1 LPIIDLEKYL
11 YPAEVRLMVSPQ
23 IMVVEDEGVVAQDI
37 KFTLKSLGYSIP
49 AIASSGEEAIAKIN
63 EFSPDLVLMDIRLK
77 GKMDGIKATK
87 KISED
92 FDIPV
97 VYLTAYADEKTIA
110 RAKKTMPYGFVIK
123 PFEKNDLK
131 SVIEVALYR
140 HKRERDLQ
148 VREKLSNRI
157 FDRSPIGMAIIDMNF
172 RIRKVNGALLK
183 ILETSK
189 EELVRASFFGLMEAA
204 DSKILKKDINDLVS
218 RDDETIIFESS
229 LGANRIKTAV
239 ASVTFTLIRDDEGE
253 PWYYLAMIEDI
264 TERKNYEEKL
274 EKDKNR
280 AEECTEHSLA
290 FLSNMSHEIKTPLST
305 IIGYSNLMLNSDAKG
320 ESRDYLENIRESGN
334 LLLSIIN
341 NILDQTKIDAGQIVL
356 EHIPY
361 SLESVINNAASSA
374 SVLLSQRGKMVA
386 VRKSVPGCINSIVL
400 GDPTRVQQVMN
411 NLMSNAVKFTSEGFI
426 EFGFSVKGGSMLEL
440 YVRDTG
446 IGVDPQ
452 YHARIFEPFQ
462 QAEASTTRKYGGT
475 GLGLAIS
482 KKLVE
487 LMGGEI
493 KLVSKTGQGHG
504 STFYFTLP
512 YVPIDEEDQDEGGCA
527 TVPDGNN
534 PPVIL
539 VVEDNN
545 TNEKIIRTLL
555 EKLGYTVECASD
567 GRDAVSI
574 YKTTNGIA
582 AILMD
587 IRMPVLDGMKT
598 AEIIRE
604 IERKE
609 KRKRTPIIAVTAAA
623 MKEDR
628 DRCFEAGCD
637 YYMKK
642 PVSYEHLSRVLK
654 NFLQKTPRAGMQN
667 SIDTK
672 RTLM

>member
-1 LPIIDLEKYL
+1 MI
-11 YPAEVRLMVSPQ
+11 SPQ

-229 LGANRIKTAV
+229 LGANRVKTAV

-493 KLVSKTGQGHG
+493 MLVSKTGQGHG

-527 TVPDGNN
+527 TAPDGNN
-534 PPVIL
+534 PPVVL

-574 YKTTNGIA
+574 YKTMNGIA

>member
-1 LPIIDLEKYL
+1 MI
-11 YPAEVRLMVSPQ
+11 SPQ

-37 KFTLKSLGYSIP
+37 KFTLKSLGYAIP
-49 AIASSGEEAIAKIN
+49 AVATSGEEAIAKIT

-77 GKMDGIKATK
+77 GKMDGIAATK
-87 KISED
+87 KINED

-97 VYLTAYADEKTIA
+97 VYLTAYADEKTLA
-110 RAKKTMPYGFVIK
+110 RAKKTMPYGFIIK
-123 PFEKNDLK
+123 PYEKNDLK

-140 HKRERDLQ
+140 HKREKELQ
-148 VREKLSNRI
+148 IREKLSDRI
-157 FDRSPIGMAIIDMNF
+157 FDRSPIGMAIIDMNM
-172 RIRKVNGALLK
+172 RIRKVNGALGK
-183 ILETSK
+183 ILKTSK
-189 EELVRASFFGLMEAA
+189 EELASLSFFSLTDAA
-204 DSKILKKDINDLVS
+204 DSKKIRKEIHGLLA
-218 RDDETIIFESS
+218 REDETIIFESK
-229 LGANRIKTAV
+229 LGMGKSKHSV
-239 ASVTFTLIRDDEGE
+239 ASVTFTLIRDDEGQ

-264 TERKNYEEKL
+264 TERKNYEAKL

-280 AEECTEHSLA
+280 AEQYTEHSLA

-305 IIGYSNLMLNSDAKG
+305 IIGYSNLMLSSDNT
-320 ESRDYLENIRESGN
+320 EEYRDYLENIRESGN

-341 NILDQTKIDAGQIVL
+341 NILDQTKIDAGQIAF

-361 SLESVINNAASSA
+361 SLDSVIKNAAASA
-374 SVLLSQRGKMVA
+374 SVLLSQAGKNVS
-386 VRKSVPGCINSIVL
+386 VRISIPGSMNGIVL
-400 GDPTRVQQVMN
+400 GDPTRVQQIMN

-426 EFGFSVKGGSMLEL
+426 EFGLSIKDGTMMEF

-446 IGVDPQ
+446 IGIDTQ
-452 YHARIFEPFQ
+452 YHQKIFEPFQ

-487 LMGGEI
+487 MMGGEI
-493 KLVSKTGQGHG
+493 QMTSKTGQGHG

-512 YVPIDEEDQDEGGCA
+512 YVPIDESDADDKA
-527 TVPDGNN
+527 VLMMADDGR
-534 PPVIL
+534 PPLVL

-545 TNEKIIRTLL
+545 TNEKIIRKLL

-567 GRDAVSI
+567 GRDAVSR
-574 YKTTNGIA
+574 YKTVNGID

-587 IRMPVLDGMKT
+587 IKMPVLDGMKT

-609 KRKRTPIIAVTAAA
+609 KRRRTPIIAVTAAA
-623 MKEDR
+623 MNEDR
-628 DRCFEAGCD
+628 EKCFEAGCD

-642 PVSYEHLSRVLK
+642 PVSHEHLSQVLK
-654 NFLQKTPRAGMQN
+654 NFIQKSPGAAIQN
-667 SIDTK
+667 SIDSK
-672 RTLM
+672 PTLM

>member
-1 LPIIDLEKYL
+1 
-11 YPAEVRLMVSPQ
+11 M
-23 IMVVEDEGVVAQDI
+23 EDEGVVAQDI

>member
-1 LPIIDLEKYL
+1 
-11 YPAEVRLMVSPQ
+11 MVSPQ

-37 KFTLKSLGYSIP
+37 KFRLKSLGYSIP

>member
-1 LPIIDLEKYL
+1 MI
-11 YPAEVRLMVSPQ
+11 SPQ

-229 LGANRIKTAV
+229 LGANRVKTAV

-320 ESRDYLENIRESGN
+320 ESRDYLER
-334 LLLSIIN
+334 
-341 NILDQTKIDAGQIVL
+341 
-356 EHIPY
+356 
-361 SLESVINNAASSA
+361 
-374 SVLLSQRGKMVA
+374 R
-386 VRKSVPGCINSIVL
+386 R
-400 GDPTRVQQVMN
+400 
-411 NLMSNAVKFTSEGFI
+411 
-426 EFGFSVKGGSMLEL
+426 
-440 YVRDTG
+440 
-446 IGVDPQ
+446 
-452 YHARIFEPFQ
+452 
-462 QAEASTTRKYGGT
+462 
-475 GLGLAIS
+475 
-482 KKLVE
+482 
-487 LMGGEI
+487 
-493 KLVSKTGQGHG
+493 
-504 STFYFTLP
+504 
-512 YVPIDEEDQDEGGCA
+512 
-527 TVPDGNN
+527 
-534 PPVIL
+534 
-539 VVEDNN
+539 
-545 TNEKIIRTLL
+545 
-555 EKLGYTVECASD
+555 
-567 GRDAVSI
+567 
-574 YKTTNGIA
+574 
-582 AILMD
+582 
-587 IRMPVLDGMKT
+587 
-598 AEIIRE
+598 
-604 IERKE
+604 
-609 KRKRTPIIAVTAAA
+609 
-623 MKEDR
+623 
-628 DRCFEAGCD
+628 
-637 YYMKK
+637 
-642 PVSYEHLSRVLK
+642 
-654 NFLQKTPRAGMQN
+654 
-667 SIDTK
+667 
-672 RTLM
+672 

>member
-1 LPIIDLEKYL
+1 
-11 YPAEVRLMVSPQ
+11 MVSPQ